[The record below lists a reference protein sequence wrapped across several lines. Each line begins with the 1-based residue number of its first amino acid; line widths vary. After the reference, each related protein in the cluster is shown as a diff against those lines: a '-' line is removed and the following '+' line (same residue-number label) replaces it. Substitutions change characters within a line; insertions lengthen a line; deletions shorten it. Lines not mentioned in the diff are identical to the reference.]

1 VLRELKKLGE
11 SDATKYG
18 QFFEAYGQVLKEG
31 LAIDPSAREEILP
44 LLRYK
49 SSRSN
54 GGWVSLDDYVK
65 RMPDGQEDIYY
76 VISDSLQ
83 AAARSPHLD
92 AFNARGL
99 EVLFWHDALD
109 VFLAP
114 IIDQYHEKKLR
125 NVADAD
131 VSLPTADEGD
141 EKAAEEQPISE
152 PALNRFIGKCVT
164 TLGQRVSEV
173 RVSRVLR
180 DNPVRLVSPGGQEA
194 DLQRIYRMMGREYE
208 TPQLIFE
215 INSRHPLIAGLATL
229 ISGQPDSPFI
239 VPAIE
244 QLYAGALMQEGL
256 HPNPGEMLPR
266 IQEVMQFAVDALN
279 KAGSPS

>member
-1 VLRELKKLGE
+1 
-11 SDATKYG
+11 
-18 QFFEAYGQVLKEG
+18 
-31 LAIDPSAREEILP
+31 
-44 LLRYK
+44 
-49 SSRSN
+49 
-54 GGWVSLDDYVK
+54 
-65 RMPDGQEDIYY
+65 
-76 VISDSLQ
+76 
-83 AAARSPHLD
+83 
-92 AFNARGL
+92 
-99 EVLFWHDALD
+99 LD

-131 VSLPTADEGD
+131 VSLSTADEGD
-141 EKAAEEQPISE
+141 GSAGEEQPISE

-229 ISGQPDSPFI
+229 ISDQPDSPFV

-266 IQEVMQFAVDALN
+266 IQEVMQLAVEALN
-279 KAGSPS
+279 KADSPS